1 MEKKNIEG
9 MSPRPHPRIVIKI
22 KRLKLTILE
31 ASGKSVTSSLLIDG
45 VTRFKHYLEWRGS
58 PELSGVYT
66 MFVVL
71 SPPR

>member
-1 MEKKNIEG
+1 MEKKNTEG
-9 MSPRPHPRIVIKI
+9 MSPRPPPNRDKDH
-22 KRLKLTILE
+22 LKLTILE
-31 ASGKSVTSSLLIDG
+31 ASGKSVTSSLLING

-66 MFVVL
+66 MLVVL